1 MKKPD
6 LSWLGGIA
14 EKILPVLIKYR
25 ALLVVLLAGV
35 LLLASGGWLGSG
47 RRDPVQE
54 TAPAAADEEGFSL
67 SAFEENLNQKLAA
80 IEGVGRVGLMLS
92 LDQTEEAVYAV
103 NTRRTDS
110 EAGGQSYESDL
121 TVVSDGSYGET
132 PVTVKNLLPTF
143 RGAVVL
149 CDGADNAEV
158 RLAVTQAV
166 TTVCG
171 IGADKVT
178 VLKMAA
184 ET

>member
-35 LLLASGGWLGSG
+35 LLLASAGWPGSG

-110 EAGGQSYESDL
+110 EIVGQKGKEVRHGARVPEYDKAN
-121 TVVSDGSYGET
+121 DQGDGGSYGILHVLS
-132 PVTVKNLLPTF
+132 PPAGGSPGGSPAC
-143 RGAVVL
+143 RGGPWSR
-149 CDGADNAEV
+149 CC
-158 RLAVTQAV
+158 R
-166 TTVCG
+166 
-171 IGADKVT
+171 
-178 VLKMAA
+178 
-184 ET
+184 